1 MGLPW
6 IPLVMFDRLAAL
18 IGRRPDPVRRPRPSP
33 SIPPEIGRRLQPD
46 NADEPLFP
54 QLRAYGRGRPGVT
67 QEREEWWVIRDDRGR
82 VVGGAVVGDIG
93 LDHPVAIDVAVDPRR
108 QGEGWATRLYGELE
122 RRGIDMEAGS
132 AASLAHTT
140 MTPDG
145 YRFMRARRTKADP
158 DAESKIVVIANICPG
173 CGPMDDRGRPL
184 DDAAD

>member
-1 MGLPW
+1 M
-6 IPLVMFDRLAAL
+6 
-18 IGRRPDPVRRPRPSP
+18 
-33 SIPPEIGRRLQPD
+33 
-46 NADEPLFP
+46 
-54 QLRAYGRGRPGVT
+54 GRPGVT
-67 QEREEWWVIRDDRGR
+67 QEREEWWVIRDERRR
-82 VVGGAVVGDIG
+82 VVGGAVVGYIG
-93 LDHPVAIDVAVDPRR
+93 PDHPVSIDVAVDPRR

-158 DAESKIVVIANICPG
+158 AAEPKIVTSANICPG

-184 DDAAD
+184 DDRSD